1 MGVTKGEL
9 CAELGLPEQ
18 VTVSTPALV
27 WQKRDAV
34 NSRVL
39 LFMRAEKQS
48 RPACSTERS
57 RVRARDRDPRVPWS
71 PLLSGPWLFM
81 IGLLYE
87 ILWCPY
93 KTFSFLLT
101 LVQVISISWTWKSP
115 HLRERPQVL
124 LSPPGTGQAV
134 SCHCSQK
141 QSIKLVIG
149 NIAGMTLRCSCITQ
163 TCKQRMQWS
172 EISKLQR
179 RLGTWVKLRSAVR
192 TKANEKC
199 VLHLLITHASPHTQ
213 SFSFH
218 QEFQITCF
226 VPGTKESET

>member
-9 CAELGLPEQ
+9 WAELGLPEQ

-39 LFMRAEKQS
+39 LFVWAEKQS

-57 RVRARDRDPRVPWS
+57 RGRARDRDPRVPGS
-71 PLLSGPWLFM
+71 PLLSGLWLFM
-81 IGLLYE
+81 TGLLYE

-115 HLRERPQVL
+115 KEQDLTFASDHRFCCLHQEL
-124 LSPPGTGQAV
+124 DKLSPAAV
-134 SCHCSQK
+134 HRS
-141 QSIKLVIG
+141 
-149 NIAGMTLRCSCITQ
+149 NPAN
-163 TCKQRMQWS
+163 QW
-172 EISKLQR
+172 
-179 RLGTWVKLRSAVR
+179 LGT
-192 TKANEKC
+192 
-199 VLHLLITHASPHTQ
+199 LL
-213 SFSFH
+213 
-218 QEFQITCF
+218 
-226 VPGTKESET
+226 GWL